1 MTKRMTKRKTKT
13 AKRKP
18 KAKPIGEP
26 MLFNGYAYTV
36 QVANTFQDGKFEW
49 VKLTAVRYLPIS

>member
-1 MTKRMTKRKTKT
+1 MMTKRKTKA

-26 MLFNGYAYTV
+26 MLWQGNAYVVTTV
-36 QVANTFQDGKFEW
+36 DTLQNGKFEQ
-49 VKLTAVRYLPIS
+49 VALTAVRYLPIS

>member
-1 MTKRMTKRKTKT
+1 MTKRKTKVV
-13 AKRKP
+13 KRKR

-36 QVANTFQDGKFEW
+36 HVADTFQDGKCEW

>member
-1 MTKRMTKRKTKT
+1 MTKRKTK
-13 AKRKP
+13 AVKRKS

-26 MLFNGYAYTV
+26 MLFNGYAYIV
-36 QVANTFQDGKFEW
+36 QVADTFQDGKFEW